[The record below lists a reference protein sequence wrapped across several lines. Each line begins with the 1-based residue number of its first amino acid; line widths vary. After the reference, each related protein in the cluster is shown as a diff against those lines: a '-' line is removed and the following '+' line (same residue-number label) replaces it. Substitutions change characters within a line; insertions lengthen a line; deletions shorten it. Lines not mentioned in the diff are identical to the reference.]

1 MGAKMR
7 IAFASTDGTWVDQHF
22 GSARYFQIFDL
33 NEEACDFVEARR
45 TESYCRGNCEGGF
58 EHLLKALN
66 DCDAI
71 FVVKI
76 GQGAAAFMISQGK
89 RVFEAYGPVKDI
101 LDKLL
106 KEGLL
111 EER

>member
-1 MGAKMR
+1 MR
-7 IAFASTDGTWVDQHF
+7 VAFASIDGTWVDQHF

-33 NEEACDFVEARR
+33 KEETYEFVEARR

-58 EHLLKALN
+58 EHLLKALD

-76 GQGAAAFMISQGK
+76 GQGAAAFMINHGK
-89 RVFEAYGPVKDI
+89 RVFEAYGPVRVI
-101 LDKLL
+101 LDRLL
-106 KEGLL
+106 NGDLMEG
-111 EER
+111 R